1 MKLLII
7 GGSGFLG
14 WNAVRHFERRGDEVV
29 KTFRWLPHYL
39 HKPDDRPPVRLDL
52 ADGAAIRE
60 TVARFQPDLI
70 IHTAA
75 LARPQI
81 DTDPDELERINA
93 GATAEVARAA
103 DAVDAPV
110 VYISTDFVFPPDS
123 GLSNELSPVVD
134 PDHAAPYA
142 LSKLHGEE
150 ALRQMARRWI
160 IFRPSVMFGISP
172 PGRNCFTQFIEA
184 QWRSGQAAPLFTDQI
199 RSFLYVRDLCR
210 AIEIAAIEC
219 RAWNQ
224 VFVCG
229 GGEDLTRAEFGR
241 RYADARGVDR
251 SMCRELSTAELE
263 NYRGGPSDIRLD
275 CRKLRSLGWRPTP
288 LEKAFRE
295 MISARVDWESI
306 RADHEER

>member
-1 MKLLII
+1 MKLLVI

-60 TVARFQPDLI
+60 TVARFQPDLL

-93 GATAEVARAA
+93 GATAELARAA
-103 DAVDAPV
+103 DAIDAPI

-123 GLSNELSPVVD
+123 GRCNELSPVVRSSE
-134 PDHAAPYA
+134 AAPYA
-142 LSKLHGEE
+142 LSKLHGEQAVQ
-150 ALRQMARRWI
+150 ALARRWI
-160 IFRPSVMFGISP
+160 IIRPSVMFGISP
-172 PGRNCFTQFIEA
+172 PDRNCFTQFIDS
-184 QWRSGQAAPLFTDQI
+184 QWRAGRPVPLFTDQI
-199 RSFLYVRDLCR
+199 RSFLYAPDLCR
-210 AIEIAAIEC
+210 AIEIAAIE
-219 RAWNQ
+219 RRQWNEI
-224 VFVCG
+224 FVCG
-229 GGEDLTRAEFGR
+229 GAEDLDRAEFGL

-251 SMCRELSTAELE
+251 SMCRAMPAAELE
-263 NYRGGPSDIRLD
+263 GYRGGASDIRLD

-288 LEKAFRE
+288 LEQAFDE
-295 MISARVDWESI
+295 MISEDVDWESL
-306 RADHEER
+306 RSAD